1 MREREKRSLLFFL
14 ILTLGG
20 SIMKSNQ
27 KKLRAKQRQS
37 RNMVIVSLMNDT
49 GWSREKVVES
59 LKELEEYNLIK
70 FPEQGGM
77 MLKVGEVR

>member
-1 MREREKRSLLFFL
+1 M
-14 ILTLGG
+14 
-20 SIMKSNQ
+20 
-27 KKLRAKQRQS
+27 RAKQRQS

-49 GWSREKVVES
+49 GWPREKVVES